1 MDHSRPKLALAWVRR
16 NGVALSV
23 LLGLVL
29 IGLFALMQSGVA
41 ILAVARFG
49 ASFDEIANA
58 DLPNLIAASR
68 LSELSQSLVATA
80 PELSGAGSQIRRHA
94 IADDLN
100 ERLTALTSAIDRINP
115 TATNPDQ
122 LRAVQAELKALA
134 TNLDGLG
141 DFVRQR
147 IDAGDALETVMARL
161 PDLAA
166 RVRRVADETLSTA
179 TGTGSPTAVQDR
191 SRLIAWSA
199 AGLEGITLMLAT
211 PSVRAAWQLERIK
224 AEFAAI
230 ASSMNS
236 LRDGMSEPIRSKIDG
251 FHAAIAQF
259 GLGTPNP
266 FDARRV
272 QIEADTATQT
282 SLRLIEQ
289 RSDRFIASVSAILRT
304 TQEKVDGRSAYF
316 SRMISYFNLLIAAT
330 LLLSV
335 AAGTAIFL
343 YVRRAVITRLRAVQ
357 DYMRAEV
364 EGRSAAIATDG
375 ADEIAEIAKATQIF
389 VTRIAESERRTRT
402 RMSELD
408 ALGKIS
414 QAVNS
419 TLDLDRVLSTVVAKA
434 TELSGSEAGAI
445 YVFDETSQ
453 EFKLRAT
460 CGMDET
466 TIAAISARP
475 IRRGETAVGEAA
487 EKGEP
492 IQISDVHNDRSKLV
506 LDVIVQA
513 GFRALLIVPLLSAD
527 RIVGALV
534 VRRKTPGEFTKST
547 ADLLQTLAAQ
557 SVLAISNAR
566 LFSENEKS
574 LRRLSRELDAARKLQ
589 LAMLPREFPDY
600 SPEQPVDMHAFIEP
614 AREVGGDLY
623 DCFYAADHLCCFLV
637 GDVAGKGAP
646 AAMFMARTSS
656 LVRMA
661 VTLWHQ
667 MGAEITTVRIAEIV
681 NRELCQN
688 NHEDMFVT
696 VFLGLLDTR
705 TGVVNHVNAGH
716 PSPHILRASGELVPI
731 VGKSDLPLGL
741 HNAAVFH
748 GHAVTLR
755 PGDLIFAFSDG
766 IIEATNERG
775 VLYGHARLQAQLRA
789 AGSNVTPAELV
800 RAVTESVQTF
810 TGAAPKSDDVTAL
823 ALRWLPA

>member
-1 MDHSRPKLALAWVRR
+1 MDHSRPKLTLAWVRR

-29 IGLFALMQSGVA
+29 IGTFALTQSGVA

-80 PELSGAGSQIRRHA
+80 PELAGAGSQMRRQA
-94 IADDLN
+94 IADELH

-122 LRAVQAELKALA
+122 LQAVQSELKALA

-147 IDAGDALETVMARL
+147 IDAGDALETVTARL
-161 PDLAA
+161 PDSAA
-166 RVRRVADETLSTA
+166 RVRKVADETLSAA
-179 TGTGSPTAVQDR
+179 TGTDTAAQDR

-199 AGLEGITLMLAT
+199 AALEGTTLMLAT
-211 PSVRAAWQLERIK
+211 PSVRAAWQLERVK
-224 AEFAAI
+224 AEFTAI
-230 ASSMNS
+230 VSRMDS
-236 LRDGMSEPIRSKIDG
+236 LRSGLPEPIQSKIDEL
-251 FHAAIAQF
+251 HRAIVQF

-266 FDARRV
+266 FDAQRV
-272 QIEADTATQT
+272 RIEADTATET
-282 SLRLIEQ
+282 SVRLIQQ
-289 RSDRFIASVSAILRT
+289 RSDRFIASVSAILAT
-304 TQEKVDGRSAYF
+304 TQEKVDRRSAYL
-316 SRMISYFNLLIAAT
+316 SRMISYFNLLITAT

-335 AAGTAIFL
+335 AAGTAVFL

-364 EGRSAAIATDG
+364 EGRPAAIATDG
-375 ADEIAEIAKATQIF
+375 ADEIAEIAKATQVF

-402 RMSELD
+402 RISELH
-408 ALGKIS
+408 ALGEIS

-434 TELSGSEAGAI
+434 TELSGCEAGAI

-466 TIAAISARP
+466 IIAAISARP

-492 IQISDVHNDRSKLV
+492 IQISDVHNDRSELV
-506 LDVIVQA
+506 LDVIIQA
-513 GFRALLIVPLLSAD
+513 GFRALLIVPLLGAD

-534 VRRKTPGEFTKST
+534 VRRKTPGEFAKST
-547 ADLLQTLAAQ
+547 VDLLQTFGAQ
-557 SVLAISNAR
+557 SVLAISNAH
-566 LFSENEKS
+566 LFSENEKT
-574 LRRLSRELDAARKLQ
+574 LRRLSKELDAARKLQ
-589 LAMLPREFPDY
+589 LGMLPRKIPDY
-600 SPEQPVDMHAFIEP
+600 SPDQPIEMHAFIEP

-623 DCFYAADHLCCFLV
+623 DCFYVSDKRCCFLV

-661 VTLWHQ
+661 VALWQ
-667 MGAEITTVRIAEIV
+667 QAGAEITTVRIAEIV
-681 NRELCQN
+681 NRELCKN
-688 NHEDMFVT
+688 NDEDMFVT
-696 VFLGLLDTR
+696 AFLGLLDTR
-705 TGVVNHVNAGH
+705 TGVVDYVNAGH
-716 PSPHILRASGELVPI
+716 PPPHILSVSGGLVSI
-731 VGKSDLPLGL
+731 VGKSDVPLGL
-741 HNAAVFH
+741 QTATVFH
-748 GHAVTLR
+748 GHAVTLQ

-766 IIEATNERG
+766 IIEATNEG
-775 VLYGHARLQAQLRA
+775 GMMYGHARLRAQLQA
-789 AGSNVTPAELV
+789 AVCNTTPAELV
-800 RAVTESVQTF
+800 RTIIESVQTF